1 MVLTPCSMRW
11 IHIPCSTSHDAL
23 FPFVGADPIS
33 FRYAFRD
40 VDPFSLCIAPCSRGN
55 GFLSSRCLSHAPWGP
70 YFLPRMPLS
79 SRTWFPPRISLFL
92 EVLILSLGSL
102 LTSCFPSQDVHL
114 LLRSWHPPLGTLT
127 IQRANSLLKCAYDF
141 EVIFN
146 SEVPLFFFNVPL
158 VSRSWLPH

>member
-1 MVLTPCSMRW
+1 MFYAEVPPLLYITRKMVLTPCSMRW

-79 SRTWFPPRISLFL
+79 SRTWFPPRISLFSRGPDSL
-92 EVLILSLGSL
+92 IRKPLDVMFSFSRRSFTFKVL
-102 LTSCFPSQDVHL
+102 TPSS
-114 LLRSWHPPLGTLT
+114 RHPHH
-127 IQRANSLLKCAYDF
+127 
-141 EVIFN
+141 
-146 SEVPLFFFNVPL
+146 SE
-158 VSRSWLPH
+158 S